1 MPRLLAL
8 FVLFSLSA
16 GSPAHAFDWGV
27 FADLSPFIRDCLAQ
41 TLSERELKALAK
53 LGADRPKDKAFRK
66 KSAKAYKKCIKAAV
80 DEAPKTLPMAAG
92 NCGSLP
98 PPYDGPLFD
107 AMTQIDDRMDM
118 TSAIKDVEAAGVDRM
133 ALFAR
138 SRKSL
143 GENEDAVLALRE
155 RWPDFI
161 VLGAPKYFLLRG
173 DLDDA
178 FIEAT
183 VAGVREN
190 NYAFVGEV
198 LYTHGDKVHG
208 ESTAS
213 GERYI
218 DPRGPGTAKLLRTL
232 AARGRSVP
240 VMTHWEVYAWDRDW
254 PRFSTLYAKF
264 PEQVF
269 VVPHMAFGSAGQ
281 MRMLLGKHPNV
292 IVTTSKK
299 DKKKGGYS
307 DASKAALL
315 GDGFIDGCGRLRPKW
330 RDVLVTY
337 KDRIMFATDAH
348 KNHRWKIYAN
358 LISTGRAWLGQLP
371 ASVAKVIAFDN
382 AERIYL
388 PRN

>member
-1 MPRLLAL
+1 LPRLLAL

-66 KSAKAYKKCIKAAV
+66 KSAKAYKKCLKAAV

-155 RWPDFI
+155 RRPDFI
-161 VLGAPKYFLLRG
+161 VQ
-173 DLDDA
+173 
-178 FIEAT
+178 I
-183 VAGVREN
+183 
-190 NYAFVGEV
+190 
-198 LYTHGDKVHG
+198 
-208 ESTAS
+208 
-213 GERYI
+213 
-218 DPRGPGTAKLLRTL
+218 
-232 AARGRSVP
+232 
-240 VMTHWEVYAWDRDW
+240 
-254 PRFSTLYAKF
+254 
-264 PEQVF
+264 
-269 VVPHMAFGSAGQ
+269 
-281 MRMLLGKHPNV
+281 
-292 IVTTSKK
+292 
-299 DKKKGGYS
+299 
-307 DASKAALL
+307 
-315 GDGFIDGCGRLRPKW
+315 
-330 RDVLVTY
+330 
-337 KDRIMFATDAH
+337 
-348 KNHRWKIYAN
+348 
-358 LISTGRAWLGQLP
+358 GRAH
-371 ASVAKVIAFDN
+371 V
-382 AERIYL
+382 
-388 PRN
+388 